1 MEVAKQSGRVISM
14 FVLVMLNVSI
24 MASLRNLP
32 LVAEY
37 GYSAIFFFL
46 IVGIAFLIPV
56 SLVSAELATGWPK
69 SGGIYI
75 WVREAFGD
83 FWGFFAI
90 WMQWVHNVTWYPAIL
105 AFVATTLANVFFPEL
120 AKSHFYVLAVVLG
133 GFWGMTG
140 LNLLGIRTS
149 SLFSTIGVI
158 GGTILPGLFLIVLAF
173 FWVISGHPT
182 QIHFTVDQFIPNL
195 SRVDNIVFLGG
206 LFLAFA
212 GLEVSSGYAG
222 EVKNPQRNYPLS
234 ISIKSYHS
242 YHCIISSFPTSI
254 PI

>member
-83 FWGFFAI
+83 FWG
-90 WMQWVHNVTWYPAIL
+90 
-105 AFVATTLANVFFPEL
+105 VFCHL
-120 AKSHFYVLAVVLG
+120 DAVG
-133 GFWGMTG
+133 
-140 LNLLGIRTS
+140 S
-149 SLFSTIGVI
+149 
-158 GGTILPGLFLIVLAF
+158 
-173 FWVISGHPT
+173 
-182 QIHFTVDQFIPNL
+182 
-195 SRVDNIVFLGG
+195 
-206 LFLAFA
+206 
-212 GLEVSSGYAG
+212 
-222 EVKNPQRNYPLS
+222 
-234 ISIKSYHS
+234 
-242 YHCIISSFPTSI
+242 
-254 PI
+254 